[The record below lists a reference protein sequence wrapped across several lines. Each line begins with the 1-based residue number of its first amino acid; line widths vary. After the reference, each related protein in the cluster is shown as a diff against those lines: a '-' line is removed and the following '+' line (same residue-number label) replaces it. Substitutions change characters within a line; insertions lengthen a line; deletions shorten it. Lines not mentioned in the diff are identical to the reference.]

1 MIIRF
6 IKKHLKNLYIFFLFL
21 SLVLFFFSTDKVY
34 AKSFNIKNIEVSKPF
49 EINFDKNKVIDEGFI
64 KAFSELISLIT
75 VSSDHKIIKKIKLN
89 QIRGMIESFSIN
101 EEKFKNEIY
110 YVNLGVS
117 FNKKKILNFLEKK
130 NIFPSTPVNKKFLF
144 FPIIIEENK
153 ENLLVF
159 SNNKFYDEWNN
170 DSESFYLIEYILPT
184 EDLEDL
190 NLIKKQ
196 YDLIEQYDFKE
207 ITSKYYLDDSIV
219 ALIFINQKTLRI
231 LSRITVNDK
240 VFLINESF
248 SNIDIDNT
256 DQLSTI
262 IKSLKIMYEDYWKN
276 LNQINTSIKLP
287 IYFKVNSGDNLKVSR
302 LENTLDEVNLI
313 YDYFISKFDR
323 DFIYYQII
331 YNGTPDI
338 FLKSMEKQNFNFN
351 TQNKTWVLK

>member
-1 MIIRF
+1 MINRF
-6 IKKHLKNLYIFFLFL
+6 IKKHSKNLYIFFLFL
-21 SLVLFFFSTDKVY
+21 SLILFFFSTDKVY

-64 KAFSELISLIT
+64 KAFSELVFLIT

-89 QIRGMIESFSIN
+89 QIKGMIESFSIK
-101 EEKFKNEIY
+101 EEKFIDEIY

-130 NIFPSTPVNKKFLF
+130 NIFPSIPIKKKFLF
-144 FPIIIEENK
+144 IPIIIEENK

-170 DSESFYLIEYILPT
+170 NSESFDLIEYILPT

-196 YDLIEQYDFKE
+196 FNFIEQYDFKE

-219 ALIFINQKTLRI
+219 ALIFINQKTIRI
-231 LSRITVNDK
+231 LSRITVNNK
-240 VFLINESF
+240 VVLINQSF
-248 SNIDIDNT
+248 SNIDINNT

-262 IKSLKIMYEDYWKN
+262 TKSLKIIYEDYWKN
-276 LNQINTSIKLP
+276 FNQINTSIKLP
-287 IYFKVNSGDNLKVSR
+287 ISIKVNGRDNLNVSR

-313 YDYFISKFDR
+313 YDYYISKFDK

>member
-1 MIIRF
+1 M
-6 IKKHLKNLYIFFLFL
+6 
-21 SLVLFFFSTDKVY
+21 
-34 AKSFNIKNIEVSKPF
+34 SKPF
-49 EINFDKNKVIDEGFI
+49 ELNFNKNRVIDKGFN
-64 KAFSELISLIT
+64 KAFYELISLLVT
-75 VSSDHKIIKKIKLN
+75 SKDREKINLVKLN
-89 QIRGMIESFSIN
+89 EIKGMIESFTIK
-101 EEKFKNEIY
+101 EEKFIDEIY
-110 YVNLGVS
+110 YVKLGVT
-117 FNKKKILNFLEKK
+117 FNKKKIFNYLTQK
-130 NIFPSTPVNKKFLF
+130 NIFPSMPNKIKFLF
-144 FPIIIEENK
+144 IPIIIDEKKKDLKIFND
-153 ENLLVF
+153 NQIF
-159 SNNKFYDEWNN
+159 DEWNN
-170 DSESFYLIEYILPT
+170 DLKSFHLIEYVLPT

-219 ALIFINQKTLRI
+219 ALIFINQKTIRI

-248 SNIDIDNT
+248 SNSDINNT
-256 DQLSTI
+256 DQLSAI
-262 IKSLKIMYEDYWKN
+262 IKSLKVMYEDYWKN
-276 LNQINTSIKLP
+276 FNQINTSIKLP
-287 IYFKVNSGDNLKVSR
+287 IYIKVNSGDNLKVSR

-338 FLKSMEKQNFNFN
+338 FLKSMEKKNFNFN

>member
-1 MIIRF
+1 MVIRF

-21 SLVLFFFSTDKVY
+21 SLVLFFFSTDKVQ

-49 EINFDKNKVIDEGFI
+49 EINFEKNKVIDEGFI

-75 VSSDHKIIKKIKLN
+75 VSSDHKIIKEIKLN
-89 QIRGMIESFSIN
+89 QIRGMIESFSIK
-101 EEKFKNEIY
+101 EEKFIDEIY

-130 NIFPSTPVNKKFLF
+130 NIFPSIAIKKNFLF
-144 FPIIIEENK
+144 IPIIIEENK

-184 EDLEDL
+184 EDLEDI

-219 ALIFINQKTLRI
+219 ALIFINQKTIRI

-248 SNIDIDNT
+248 SNIDINNT

-276 LNQINTSIKLP
+276 FNQINTSIKLP
-287 IYFKVNSGDNLKVSR
+287 IYIKVVSGDNLKVSR
-302 LENTLDEVNLI
+302 LENTLDELNFI

-351 TQNKTWVLK
+351 TQNKTWVLR

>member
-1 MIIRF
+1 MINRF
-6 IKKHLKNLYIFFLFL
+6 IKKHSKNLYIFFLCL
-21 SLVLFFFSTDKVY
+21 SLILFFFSTDKVY
-34 AKSFNIKNIEVSKPF
+34 AKSFNIENIEVSKPF

-89 QIRGMIESFSIN
+89 QIRGMIESFSIK
-101 EEKFKNEIY
+101 EEKFIDEIY

-130 NIFPSTPVNKKFLF
+130 NIFPSLPTKKNFLF
-144 FPIIIEENK
+144 IPILIEENK

-159 SNNKFYDEWNN
+159 SNNKFYDEWSN

-207 ITSKYYLDDSIV
+207 ITSKYYLDDSII
-219 ALIFINQKTLRI
+219 ALIFINQKIIRI

-240 VFLINESF
+240 VVLINQSF
-248 SNIDIDNT
+248 SNIDINNT
-256 DQLSTI
+256 DQLTTI

-276 LNQINTSIKLP
+276 FNQINTSIKLP
-287 IYFKVNSGDNLKVSR
+287 IYIKVNSIDNLKVSR

-338 FLKSMEKQNFNFN
+338 FLKSMKKQNFNFN